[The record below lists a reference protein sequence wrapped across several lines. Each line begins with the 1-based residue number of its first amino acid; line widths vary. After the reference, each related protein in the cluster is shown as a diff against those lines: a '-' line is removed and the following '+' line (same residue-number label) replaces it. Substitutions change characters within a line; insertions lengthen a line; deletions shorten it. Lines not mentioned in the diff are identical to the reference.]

1 MKVLNMTP
9 SIHINHLYYY
19 GEALKNEII
28 GEERAEKILPIASVQ
43 NNGLK
48 FSLHADQPMFKSDPL
63 RLIQT
68 AVLRKTKEGNLMGDG
83 EQIDILDALKAMTIH
98 AAWQIKMEDKIG
110 SIKEGKFADFVILDK
125 NPLETPSNELEKI
138 QVLKTFV
145 HGNEL
150 K

>member
-1 MKVLNMTP
+1 
-9 SIHINHLYYY
+9 
-19 GEALKNEII
+19 
-28 GEERAEKILPIASVQ
+28 
-43 NNGLK
+43 
-48 FSLHADQPMFKSDPL
+48 
-63 RLIQT
+63 
-68 AVLRKTKEGNLMGDG
+68 MGDG

>member
-1 MKVLNMTP
+1 
-9 SIHINHLYYY
+9 
-19 GEALKNEII
+19 
-28 GEERAEKILPIASVQ
+28 
-43 NNGLK
+43 
-48 FSLHADQPMFKSDPL
+48 
-63 RLIQT
+63 
-68 AVLRKTKEGNLMGDG
+68 
-83 EQIDILDALKAMTIH
+83 
-98 AAWQIKMEDKIG
+98 MEDKIG